1 MKKMSIGKI
10 DSREAQIQKLQGRLE
25 QEANTSL
32 QMHGSD
38 PVAGAARLSRELDQ
52 RIGRFTQ
59 GDVFSP
65 GVSLSAAEIEAL
77 RSSAETIFLGGL
89 RQLSEIGAVEAAQV
103 KAAETWISYGLMRAP
118 RPEQRA
124 DLLDGVFADRA
135 QRVLV
140 AGRSSFVGAEI
151 MSGLSEAAAKKLGFL
166 IEGYGPE
173 GSLGAA
179 ALAAVEKSG
188 GQGSEVPVAHLIFDA
203 AQIDPDRLSP
213 NLNLD
218 RYRATQKLVFFDSTS
233 GPLSSFGTQRQ
244 AAEADYGRTIS
255 DAPTGA
261 IVGLGDDASVRALV
275 TQLRAWNPVVVID
288 DRSGY
293 TRDPETH
300 RPSDLSAWA
309 LDKIRRT
316 KEGRPLFE
324 HDGVAYDAWKLYGGE
339 QLPPPAAAEARLLL
353 ETGLGELIREDS
365 SNVVNSVK
373 ILETTS
379 PQVSAEAAA
388 FLASKPSRSAPALE
402 PAVKK
407 AALEAIGVRAEAD
420 GGRFKLVVPAGFNL
434 RVGGGLQSLSTQDRW
449 SSAGAALD
457 AAWDAVGQARSVF
470 RAIGD
475 ERSYWVWN
483 REDQHWST
491 IRGHRPEE
499 IDAAAAA
506 HAAKEAARADFM
518 KELKAGGPYFHWVDM
533 GDGKH
538 DQVMRLSLVTAP
550 HPGDNVLRVP
560 KGVHIEA
567 YQEMFEIGKGND
579 QVFTFYRTEPP
590 EDVEKL
596 QRLTLP
602 KMPE

>member
-1 MKKMSIGKI
+1 MSIGKI
-10 DSREAQIQKLQGRLE
+10 DPREAQIAKLKVRLDQDAE
-25 QEANTSL
+25 MSL
-32 QMHGSD
+32 RMHGSD
-38 PVAGAARLSRELDQ
+38 PVAGAARLSRELDEK
-52 RIGRFTQ
+52 IGRFTQ

-77 RSSAETIFLGGL
+77 RSSAEAIFLGGL
-89 RQLSEIGAVEAAQV
+89 RQLSETGAVEAAQV
-103 KAAETWISYGLMRAP
+103 KAAETWMSYGLMRAP
-118 RPEQRA
+118 RSEQRA
-124 DLLDGVFADRA
+124 DLLDALFGDRE
-135 QRVLV
+135 QRILV
-140 AGRSSFVGAEI
+140 AGQGSFVGAEI
-151 MSGLSEAAAKKLGFL
+151 MSGLTEASAKKMGFL

-179 ALAAVEKSG
+179 ALAAVEKTA

-213 NLNLD
+213 KLNLD

-244 AAEADYGRTIS
+244 AAETDYGRAVNE
-255 DAPTGA
+255 APTGA

-275 TQLRAWNPVVVID
+275 AQLKAWNPVVVID

-324 HDGVAYDAWKLYGGE
+324 HDGVAYDAWKLYGGA
-339 QLPPPAAAEARLLL
+339 QLPPAAAAEARLLL

-365 SNVVNSVK
+365 SNVVNNVK

-379 PQVSAEAAA
+379 PEVSAGAAA
-388 FLASKPSRSAPALE
+388 FLASKPGRSAPALE

-407 AALEAIGVRAEAD
+407 AALEAIGVRVEAD
-420 GGRFKLVVPAGFNL
+420 GGRFKLAVPEGFNL
-434 RVGGGLQSLSTQDRW
+434 RVGGGLQSLSKDERW

-457 AAWDAVGQARSVF
+457 DAWDAVGQARSVF
-470 RAIGD
+470 RVIGD

-483 REDQHWST
+483 RDDQHWST

-506 HAAKEAARADFM
+506 HAVQETARAEFL

-538 DQVMRLSLVTAP
+538 DQVPRLSRVSAP
-550 HPGDNVLRVP
+550 QPGDNVLRVP

-567 YQEMFEIGKGND
+567 YQEIFEVGKGND

-596 QRLTLP
+596 QRVTLP
-602 KMPE
+602 KMPESGG